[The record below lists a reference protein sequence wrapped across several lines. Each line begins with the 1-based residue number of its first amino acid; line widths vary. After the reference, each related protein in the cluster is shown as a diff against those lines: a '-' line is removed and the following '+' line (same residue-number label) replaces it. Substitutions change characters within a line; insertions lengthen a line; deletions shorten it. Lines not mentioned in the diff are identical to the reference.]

1 MNSVQHDTIKA
12 NLDYDEQTIKE
23 LKSHFNAI
31 IDVERKRYNVYNE
44 LCKTLEQ
51 MQKEREKIFKLK
63 EIYME
68 LGKAFFNVIQKLK
81 KDDDPSDFGFLKLL
95 EKRIIPSLNGHL
107 EQIKQV
113 RQNLQQYILKNTL
126 ELEWNEKR
134 AIAKSKNDEKLSKI
148 ERTHDEAKRDKYY
161 ASQTLSQNYQ
171 TYVNDKN
178 QEMKS
183 MFKHFL
189 NGLLDIS
196 ATGLTE
202 YANVAQK
209 IHYTSE
215 KKETE
220 EFIAK
225 MLGNQKQKR

>member
-1 MNSVQHDTIKA
+1 
-12 NLDYDEQTIKE
+12 
-23 LKSHFNAI
+23 
-31 IDVERKRYNVYNE
+31 
-44 LCKTLEQ
+44 
-51 MQKEREKIFKLK
+51 
-63 EIYME
+63 
-68 LGKAFFNVIQKLK
+68 
-81 KDDDPSDFGFLKLL
+81 
-95 EKRIIPSLNGHL
+95 
-107 EQIKQV
+107 
-113 RQNLQQYILKNTL
+113 
-126 ELEWNEKR
+126 
-134 AIAKSKNDEKLSKI
+134 
-148 ERTHDEAKRDKYY
+148 
-161 ASQTLSQNYQ
+161 
-171 TYVNDKN
+171 
-178 QEMKS
+178 MKS